1 MPHISE
7 CRSLARTRF
16 SKYLLN
22 VCFNFSTEYLRFF
35 SYFGSKSQNHLF
47 YASRSD
53 FVENTRR
60 QQSSNSCHHE
70 DRIAIFVL
78 NRHRAE
84 LSESEGRVF
93 REWRLKKYKYC
104 SDRNADMN
112 CLTAS
117 VLCITKY
124 WLRSL
129 FTASS
134 PSQISPRLPD
144 TAPNSRFSP
153 PARRPA
159 LAHPMLPPL
168 SR

>member
-22 VCFNFSTEYLRFF
+22 VCFNFSAEYLRFF

-47 YASRSD
+47 CASCSD

-70 DRIAIFVL
+70 DRVAIFVL

-93 REWRLKKYKYC
+93 REWRLKKVQILQRPEC
-104 SDRNADMN
+104 RHE
-112 CLTAS
+112 CLTATI
-117 VLCITKY
+117 LCPKKY
-124 WLRSL
+124 RQRSESYLRYH
-129 FTASS
+129 
-134 PSQISPRLPD
+134 
-144 TAPNSRFSP
+144 
-153 PARRPA
+153 PAF
-159 LAHPMLPPL
+159 LQ
-168 SR
+168 